1 MRKSLFAAAAIGG
14 LIAGTVDIGAAALI
28 NLVDPVVVMHAIA
41 RGLIG
46 QAAMTG
52 GAATAVLGLV
62 LQWLMSILI
71 ALIYALAALKL
82 PVLVRRWPLMGL
94 AYGVGVFLVME
105 YAVVPLSAVGKA
117 PHFTPL
123 SFALN
128 MAAMLVFGL
137 IVAFAASRDGLKLG
151 VRNP

>member
-1 MRKSLFAAAAIGG
+1 MHKSLFAAAAIGG
-14 LIAGTVDIGAAALI
+14 LIAGTIDIGAAALI
-28 NLVDPVVVMHAIA
+28 NQVDPVVVMHAIA

-46 QAAMTG
+46 KAAMTG

-94 AYGVGVFLVME
+94 AYG
-105 YAVVPLSAVGKA
+105 SACSSSWNSWSCRCRRWA
-117 PHFTPL
+117 R
-123 SFALN
+123 
-128 MAAMLVFGL
+128 
-137 IVAFAASRDGLKLG
+137 SRIS
-151 VRNP
+151 RPCPSP

>member
-1 MRKSLFAAAAIGG
+1 MTLKSLIAAAVAGG
-14 LIAGTVDIGAAALI
+14 LVAGTVDIAAAALI
-28 NLVDPVVVMHAIA
+28 NQVGPVVIMHAIA

-46 QAAMTG
+46 QPAMTG
-52 GAATAVLGLV
+52 GAATAILGVV

-71 ALIYALAALKL
+71 ALIYVLASLKL
-82 PVLVRRWPLMGL
+82 PVLTRRWPQMGL
-94 AYGVGVFLVME
+94 AYGVGVFFVME
-105 YAVVPLSAVGKA
+105 FVVVPLSAVGKV

-137 IVAFAASRDGLKLG
+137 IVAFAASRAS
-151 VRNP
+151 PQTA